1 MCGHKELSCYNEGS
15 FYLGL
20 DMPSII
26 DELVSLRQTINQIAG
41 WPDDGNVADIKRLAA
56 KVIVDR
62 IIENSEHT
70 TGARLRGDAREVAQ
84 WQVRI
89 REQTGTEVNQWMNV
103 THEGVATLQ
112 SKFAH
117 VYEFRP
123 LYE

>member
-1 MCGHKELSCYNEGS
+1 
-15 FYLGL
+15 
-20 DMPSII
+20 MPSII

-41 WPDDGNVADIKRLAA
+41 WPDDGNVADIKKLAA

-84 WQVRI
+84 WQVRL
-89 REQTGTEVNQWMNV
+89 REQTGTEVNQWMSV
-103 THEGVATLQ
+103 SHEGVATLQ
-112 SKFAH
+112 SKFSH
-117 VYEFRP
+117 IYEFRP